1 MTAERRRRVRWL
13 AALICAPGLAFAQ
26 APVPEAQPQAP
37 ASPAAPALTRA
48 PTLERFVE
56 ASYPPEAEA
65 QKVEG
70 RVVLSIDISATGEV
84 TRAEVVEPAGH
95 GFDEAALAAVRQFR
109 FTPAEVDGK
118 PSPVRITYAYDFVL
132 RAAPAQA
139 QVAQEGPVNF
149 SGRVLERGN
158 RRPLA
163 GAEVALPALGLTTLT
178 DPRGRFGFRDV
189 PPGTVQVVITAA
201 EFQKFETTDRVD
213 AGKETQATY
222 HVLRTFYSPYETVVR
237 GARERKE
244 VTQINISLEEVQ
256 RIPGTTGDAIKVVQ
270 NLPGVA
276 RPPFNGG
283 QIVIRGTSPRDSG
296 IFLDGERI
304 PLLFHFGGLTA
315 VFNSE
320 LLESVDYFP
329 GNFSSY
335 YGGIVGGVV
344 DVKSRNPKTEGFHG
358 VLEVNAYNANVVL
371 EGPIGENFSIAAAYR
386 RSYIDLILPI
396 FLRADAPTF
405 TVAPRYDDAQ
415 LKLVW
420 KPNSRNTL
428 SVLALHSQDALELI
442 TKSSTPDPTLGRD
455 FKNQTGFNQLRLQ
468 HTLIDGPL
476 RLATIAA
483 FDRTDVFLNI
493 GGQRGLTLGANTWAL
508 RSTAEYRASDWITP
522 VAGVD
527 WTYTQGTIQAVLRQP
542 PREGEPPF
550 FGPTAPVLYAN
561 SPFWQSQLGL
571 WGELRLKPAPQLLII
586 PGVRVDLVTIRL
598 QKTPILTAD
607 PRLAIRWNLLPP
619 LTLKAGVGLYHAPPS
634 LQAGELDATFGNPD
648 LGSRSSVQSSL
659 GAEWNIRPDL
669 LLDVEVFYNRLWDIP
684 VSTTATVERNG
695 QQVPQNLVNEGQG
708 RIWGFE
714 LLLRQALTRRLFGW
728 ISYSLSRSQRLD
740 RTGEN
745 WRYFDF
751 DQTHV
756 LTAILSYK
764 LGAGWELG
772 ARARYATGNPRT
784 PVVGAVKDELTDSYV
799 PLFGAV
805 NSERLAPFFQ
815 VDVRVDKIWVFDNWS
830 LNLYLDVQNV
840 TNARSV
846 EGTQYNYNFSQRA
859 DFVGLP
865 IVPILGVKGSW

>member
-1 MTAERRRRVRWL
+1 MTAERRGRVWWL
-13 AALICAPGLAFAQ
+13 AAVVCAPAFALAQ
-26 APVPEAQPQAP
+26 TPATGAQTEAP
-37 ASPAAPALTRA
+37 APALTRA
-48 PTLERFVE
+48 PTVTSFVE
-56 ASYPPEAEA
+56 ATYPPEAEA
-65 QKVEG
+65 QKLEG
-70 RVVLSIDISATGEV
+70 RVVLSIDISASGEV

-95 GFDEAALAAVRQFR
+95 GFDEAAVAAVRQFR

-132 RAAPAQA
+132 RPAPAQE

-163 GAEVALPALGLTTLT
+163 GAEVALPALGFTTLT
-178 DPRGRFGFRDV
+178 DPKGQFAFRDV
-189 PPGTVQVVITAA
+189 PAGPVQVVITAA
-201 EFQKFETTDRVD
+201 EFQKFETTERVD

-237 GARERKE
+237 GAREKKE

-283 QIVIRGTSPRDSG
+283 LIVIRGTSPRDSG

-344 DVKSRNPKTEGFHG
+344 DVRSRNPKADGFHG

-371 EGPIGENFSIAAAYR
+371 EGPITENFSIAAAYR

-396 FLRADAPTF
+396 FLRSDAPTF

-420 KPNSRNTL
+420 KPNARNTL
-428 SVLALHSQDALELI
+428 SLVALHSQDALQLI

-455 FKNQTGFNQLRLQ
+455 FKNETGFNQLRLQ
-468 HTLIDGPL
+468 HALIDGPL
-476 RLATIAA
+476 RLATIGG
-483 FDRTDVFLNI
+483 FDRTDVVLNI
-493 GGQRGLTLGANTWAL
+493 GGQRGLTLAANTWAL
-508 RSTAEYRASDWITP
+508 RSTAEYRASAWITP
-522 VAGVD
+522 VVGVD
-527 WTYTQGTIQAVLRQP
+527 WTYTQGTFQAALRQP
-542 PREGEPPF
+542 PREGEPPY
-550 FGPTAPVLYAN
+550 FGPAAEVLYAN
-561 SPFWQSQLGL
+561 SPFWQSQLGI
-571 WGELRLKPAPQLLII
+571 WSELRLKPAPQLLII
-586 PGVRVDLVTIRL
+586 PGVRLDLVTIRL
-598 QKTPILTAD
+598 QKTPIVTAD
-607 PRLAIRWNLLPP
+607 PRLAIRWNLIPP
-619 LTLKAGVGLYHAPPS
+619 LTLKLGVGLYHSPPS
-634 LQAGELDATFGNPD
+634 LQGGELDATFGNPD

-684 VSTTATVERNG
+684 VSTSATIERNG
-695 QQVPQNLVNEGQG
+695 QQVPQNLVNQGQG

-728 ISYSLSRSQRLD
+728 IAYSLSKSQRLD
-740 RTGEN
+740 RTGEA

-756 LTAILSYK
+756 LTAIASYK

-772 ARARYATGNPRT
+772 ARVRYATGNPRT
-784 PVVGAVKDELTDSYV
+784 PVVGAVKDDLTDSYV

-830 LNLYLDVQNV
+830 LDLYLDIQNV
-840 TNARSV
+840 TNAKSV

-859 DFVGLP
+859 DFTGLP
-865 IVPILGVKGSW
+865 IVPIQGVKRSW